1 MSQYMM
7 RARVI
12 AQGFTISVAV
22 VSLMMAAKKSTDQQK
37 EQKS

>member
-12 AQGFTISVAV
+12 AQGLTVAALIGGIAIGA
-22 VSLMMAAKKSTDQQK
+22 SKIR
-37 EQKS
+37 